1 MFSIVLDVVI
11 GLVFI
16 YLLYSLFATS
26 VQEFLATI
34 LHSRAN
40 TLYKGIRSMLTNT
53 PRNTWYKGLN
63 GILTMNRKNPL
74 YKGIRSLVSKT
85 PENRPNIA
93 PAEDKEP
100 LHRQFYDHPIIK
112 NYGQNWLFKKPSYL
126 SAENFVNVLLE
137 TIKGMKTENDNKF
150 VTFSM
155 VKDIV
160 EDATKNIDADTRKI
174 LLFHLNEAAGDL
186 DVFKTRLAKWYD
198 DTMDRVSG
206 WYKRNTQFW
215 LLATGILLAVAMNID
230 SVEIVNYL
238 SDNKTAREQ
247 LAQMG
252 AAAAGNQHFTGKD
265 SLIADEAMDSI
276 RANISRVTT
285 VVGLGWGDYGSSDPA
300 FKNLILKEAIEA
312 EEKRKAKG
320 KKEKEAAFMN
330 AFNANLTKAESIY
343 NDQLQKAENAC
354 DSAFKNR
361 TKDLPRLQHLTD
373 SLQRNK
379 ESIITQEQ
387 FSMLYSDDNFSSSL
401 KWKYVLCFRLKNTR
415 KWLGFLIT
423 AFAISLGAPFWFDL
437 LNKFVSL
444 RAAVKSVNSSGS
456 TTKNN
461 NADSNPELDG

>member
-11 GLVFI
+11 GLLFI
-16 YLLYSLFATS
+16 YLLYSLLATS
-26 VQEFLATI
+26 VQEFIATI

-63 GILTMNRKNPL
+63 GILTINSKNPL
-74 YKGIRSLVSKT
+74 YKGIRSLISKT
-85 PENRPNIA
+85 PENRPITV
-93 PAEDKEP
+93 PTEDKEP
-100 LHRQFYDHPIIK
+100 LHKQFYDHPIIK

-160 EDATKNIDADTRKI
+160 EDATKNLDADTRKI

-215 LLATGILLAVAMNID
+215 LLATGIVLAVAMNID

-252 AAAAGNQHFTGKD
+252 AAAAGNQHLSGKD

-300 FKNLILKEAIEA
+300 FKNLILKAA
-312 EEKRKAKG
+312 
-320 KKEKEAAFMN
+320 KEKQPALIN
-330 AFNANLTKAESIY
+330 AFDANLTKADSIY
-343 NDQLQKAENAC
+343 NDQLQKAETAC
-354 DSAFKNR
+354 DSAFKNK
-361 TKDLPRLQHLTD
+361 TKDLPRLLHLTD

-379 ESIITQEQ
+379 ENIITQEQ
-387 FSMLYSDDNFSSSL
+387 FSMLYSDDNFSTRL
-401 KWKYVLCFRLKNTR
+401 KWKYVLCFRLKDTR